1 MTSLIYFQCQVCRS
15 KSPLRKSTTKDNK
28 QKTQLS
34 FSGQFQLLTILSNLN
49 LYFPFLFPLD
59 FSFTLSYLINS
70 LSFMTCSN
78 TFVTIIS
85 SALYL
90 CFPVSLL
97 FCRSR
102 IIFSLSFF
110 FVILLH
116 AFLFLFVIPFSFNSF
131 RFQISFPILDDLH
144 LLFPYTMSTDRH
156 FWSFSIVMYTYSIV
170 YALQLSTSSFL
181 PLSSCCR
188 YHAQHNQCLILL
200 SPPSCSRSKS
210 SLC

>member
-116 AFLFLFVIPFSFNSF
+116 SFLFLFVSPFFMLFLS
-131 RFQISFPILDDLH
+131 IH
-144 LLFPYTMSTDRH
+144 LGFKSP
-156 FWSFSIVMYTYSIV
+156 F
-170 YALQLSTSSFL
+170 LS
-181 PLSSCCR
+181 
-188 YHAQHNQCLILL
+188 
-200 SPPSCSRSKS
+200 
-210 SLC
+210 